1 MPGAADAYEHVG
13 ACFLNEC
20 DTAPRLTATGART
33 VVPGLD
39 GTRRPLHDPAGLERL
54 FKSLL
59 AAAND
64 DSKSLK
70 HHKDVLKRSTA
81 LGALTTLAS
90 VFRSTVLNKQS
101 SSRRNDPPDGTAT
114 REVPEEA
121 RRRQLIEVTI
131 DSLAEVGYVG
141 STLAQIAQRAG
152 VSPGLVAHYFDDK
165 DGLLEATFRT
175 LARGIGERM
184 RERLRRARTPRG
196 RVQAVIDTN
205 LAPEEFDQ
213 RTGTAWLAFWGQVL
227 HVKGLKRVQTVYQR
241 RMLSNLR
248 HALRRLVP
256 AGEAHSLA
264 AMIAAMID
272 GVWLRAALSRWQEAD
287 SESARAMLT
296 DFVDS
301 RLQRSPRAAAALPAA
316 TTGEAALAPARVGSP
331 GRSSFR
337 TINPATGEVLAQI
350 AIDGPAEV
358 AAAVARASAAQKEW
372 ASLPG
377 VVRGRILRR
386 AADILRARNLE
397 LAVLETRDT
406 GKPIQETSAV
416 DVISGADCLEY
427 YAGLA
432 ATLAGE
438 HLDLGPQA
446 FGYTR
451 REPLGVVCG
460 IGAWNYPLQ
469 IACWKAAPALACG
482 NAMIFKPAE
491 LTPLT
496 AMRLR
501 DVLAEAGL
509 PQGVFQIVQGMAD
522 TGRLLT
528 AHPDIR
534 KVSLTGEVGT
544 GKAVMADSA
553 GSLKQVTLELG
564 GKSPLIIFDDAVL
577 ENAVAGA
584 LLGNFYSAGEVCS
597 NGTRVFVQRA
607 IKAAFLERLAA
618 RVGAMRIGDPMDPM
632 TQVGTLISEDHM
644 TKVLTYIARGKA
656 EGARL
661 LTGGHRV
668 SSGDLA
674 NGFFVA
680 PTVFD
685 ECHDDMTI
693 VREEIFGP
701 VMSVLEFE
709 DEEEVI
715 ARANATQF
723 GLAAGVFTNDLT
735 RAHRVI
741 ARLQAGTCWINHYN
755 VTPIE
760 LPFGGVKLS
769 GLGRENGRAALEHY
783 TQLKSVYVAMGDV
796 EAPY

>member
-1 MPGAADAYEHVG
+1 MAPTCGILRSAE
-13 ACFLNEC
+13 LN
-20 DTAPRLTATGART
+20 R
-33 VVPGLD
+33 
-39 GTRRPLHDPAGLERL
+39 
-54 FKSLL
+54 
-59 AAAND
+59 
-64 DSKSLK
+64 
-70 HHKDVLKRSTA
+70 
-81 LGALTTLAS
+81 
-90 VFRSTVLNKQS
+90 QS
-101 SSRRNDPPDGTAT
+101 SSRHNDPHEGAGVRD
-114 REVPEEA
+114 EPEEV

-141 STLAQIAQRAG
+141 STLAQIAQRAD
-152 VSPGLVAHYFDDK
+152 VSPGLVAHYFGDK

-175 LARGIGERM
+175 LARRIAERV
-184 RERLRRARTPRG
+184 RERLKLVRTPRG

-248 HALRRLVP
+248 HALKRLLP
-256 AGEAHSLA
+256 AEEARSLA

-272 GVWLRAALSRWQEAD
+272 GVWLRAALSRWEEAD

-296 DFVDS
+296 AFVDS
-301 RLQRSPRAAAALPAA
+301 RLREAAAPESGGPVMAAASSPRVA
-316 TTGEAALAPARVGSP
+316 VSP
-331 GRSSFR
+331 GMASSRPESFT
-337 TINPATGEVLAQI
+337 TINPATGEVLAEI

-358 AAAVARASAAQKEW
+358 AAAVARASVAQQPW

-377 VVRGRILRR
+377 AARGRILRR
-386 AADILRARNLE
+386 AADILRARNAE
-397 LAVLETRDT
+397 LAELETRDT

-416 DVISGADCLEY
+416 DVLSGAECLEY

-432 ATLAGE
+432 ASVAGE

-451 REPLGVVCG
+451 REPLGVVAG

-496 AMRLR
+496 AMKLR
-501 DVLAEAGL
+501 DILAEAGL
-509 PQGVFQIVQGMAD
+509 PEGVFQVVQGTAD

-528 AHPDIR
+528 AHPAIR

-544 GKAVMADSA
+544 GRAVMADA
-553 GSLKQVTLELG
+553 AASLKQVTLELG
-564 GKSPLIIFDDAVL
+564 GKSPLIVFEDAKL
-577 ENAVAGA
+577 ENAVGGA

-597 NGTRVFVQRA
+597 NGTRVFVHRA

-618 RVGAMRIGDPMDPM
+618 RVSAMRIGDPLDPA
-632 TQVGTLISEDHM
+632 TQVGALISEEHM
-644 TKVLTYIARGKA
+644 RKVLAYIARGQA

-661 LTGGHRV
+661 VVGGQRV
-668 SSGDLA
+668 TSGDLA
-674 NGFFVA
+674 NGCFIA

-685 ECHDDMTI
+685 DCHDDMAI

-715 ARANATQF
+715 ARANATDF

-769 GLGRENGRAALEHY
+769 GLGRENGRAAIEHY
-783 TQLKSVYVAMGDV
+783 TQVKSVYVAMSDV
-796 EAPY
+796 DAPY

>member
-1 MPGAADAYEHVG
+1 
-13 ACFLNEC
+13 LN
-20 DTAPRLTATGART
+20 R
-33 VVPGLD
+33 
-39 GTRRPLHDPAGLERL
+39 
-54 FKSLL
+54 
-59 AAAND
+59 
-64 DSKSLK
+64 
-70 HHKDVLKRSTA
+70 
-81 LGALTTLAS
+81 
-90 VFRSTVLNKQS
+90 QS
-101 SSRRNDPPDGTAT
+101 SSRRHAPQELRD
-114 REVPEEA
+114 EPEEA

-141 STLAQIAQRAG
+141 STLAQIAQRAD
-152 VSPGLVAHYFDDK
+152 VSPGLVAHYFGDK

-175 LARGIGERM
+175 LARGIEQRV
-184 RERLRRARTPRG
+184 RERLKLARTPRG
-196 RVQAVIDTN
+196 RVQAIIDTN
-205 LAPEEFDQ
+205 LAPEEFDR

-227 HVKGLKRVQTVYQR
+227 HVQGLRRVQTAYQR

-248 HALRRLVP
+248 HALRRLLP
-256 AGEAHSLA
+256 PEEARSLA

-287 SESARAMLT
+287 SESARALLT
-296 DFVDS
+296 AFVDS
-301 RLQRSPRAAAALPAA
+301 RLKGAPAA
-316 TTGEAALAPARVGSP
+316 CSEDAPGGLAPASERAGMRGP
-331 GRSSFR
+331 GTAPPAAAHSRRFHSL
-337 TINPATGEVLAQI
+337 NPATGEVLAEI
-350 AIDGPAEV
+350 AVDGPAEI
-358 AAAVARASAAQKEW
+358 AAAVARASAAQIEW
-372 ASLPG
+372 GRLPG
-377 VVRGRILRR
+377 AARGRILRR
-386 AADILRARNLE
+386 AADILRERNAE
-397 LAVLETRDT
+397 LAELETRDT
-406 GKPIQETSAV
+406 GKPIQETRAV
-416 DVISGADCLEY
+416 DVLSGADCLEY

-432 ATLAGE
+432 ASIAGE

-451 REPLGVVCG
+451 REPLGVVAG

-469 IACWKAAPALACG
+469 IACWKSAPALACG

-496 AMRLR
+496 ALKLR
-501 DVLAEAGL
+501 DAFAEAGL
-509 PQGVFQIVQGMAD
+509 PDGVFQVVQGLAD

-528 AHPDIR
+528 AHPAIR

-553 GSLKQVTLELG
+553 ASLKQVTLELG
-564 GKSPLIIFDDAVL
+564 GKSPLIIFQDAHL
-577 ENAVAGA
+577 ENAVGGA

-597 NGTRVFVQRA
+597 NGTRVFVHRS
-607 IKAAFLERLAA
+607 IKAAFLERLTA
-618 RVGAMRIGDPMDPM
+618 RVSAMRIGDPLDPA
-632 TQVGTLISEDHM
+632 TQVGSLISEDHM
-644 TKVLTYIARGKA
+644 MKVLAYIGRGKA

-661 LTGGHRV
+661 LAGGQRV
-668 SSGDLA
+668 TSGDLA

-685 ECHDDMTI
+685 ECHDDMAI

-701 VMSVLEFE
+701 VMSVLEFD

-715 ARANATQF
+715 ARANATDY

-769 GLGRENGRAALEHY
+769 GLGRENGRAAIEHY
-783 TQLKSVYVAMGDV
+783 TQLKSVYVAMSDV